1 MAWGTCLKL
10 AELSRISTVR
20 VLPIYGVLFV
30 LWSVLLIGWVQY
42 DTMRYLSG
50 VVDEILR
57 QRANYLTHIDRARLP
72 EAMAQTG
79 ALDLQGVMLY
89 GLFDA
94 QGRQIT
100 GNLAHVP
107 AGITMDGVVRLLPD
121 GVRKAGAEKP
131 VRARGV
137 ATKVNTGEVLVLA
150 RATSVIDAVNT
161 IIYRSLIW
169 GLTLTIIPGLIGGL
183 WLARGPLRRIR
194 TLETAAQP
202 IMRGDLHKRLPVSG
216 RRDELDMLSG
226 IVNSMLEE
234 IERLMSEVKGVC
246 DSIAHD
252 LRTPLTRLRTQ
263 LHRMQREASTDSAH
277 GPMVEQA
284 IVDVDSLLDR
294 FRALLRISELE
305 DMHRRAGFTDV
316 DLVATIDHVREIYTP
331 LAEDKHITF
340 GFDIAPGSKRVH
352 GDPHLLLEAL
362 SNIVDNAIKFTPGGG
377 RIQVRMSNQLATT
390 EGGSD
395 GVRIDVIDSG
405 PGIRTAER
413 GAVLQRFYRGT
424 CSSKDV
430 SGSGL
435 GLSIVAA
442 IVKLHG
448 FKLEIVDNPAGG
460 AWISLLCRRD

>member
-1 MAWGTCLKL
+1 LKL

-20 VLPIYGVLFV
+20 LLPVYGILFV

-42 DTMRYLSG
+42 DTMKYLSG

-57 QRANYLTHIDRARLP
+57 QRAHYLTHFDREHLP
-72 EAMAQTG
+72 EAMEQTV

-89 GLFDA
+89 GLFDPD
-94 QGRQIT
+94 GRRVIGNIEQIPE
-100 GNLAHVP
+100 GVAL
-107 AGITMDGVVRLLPD
+107 DGVVHGVPGGIRKQGTQEPIRVRGIASKLP
-121 GVRKAGAEKP
+121 
-131 VRARGV
+131 
-137 ATKVNTGEVLVLA
+137 TGDVIFLA
-150 RATSVIDAVNT
+150 RATSVIDQVNT

-169 GLTLTIIPGLIGGL
+169 GLTLTVIPGLIGGL

-202 IMRGDLHKRLPVSG
+202 IMRGDLHQRLPIST
-216 RRDELDMLSG
+216 RRDELDMLAG

-252 LRTPLTRLRTQ
+252 LRTPLTRLRSQ
-263 LHRMQREASTDSAH
+263 LHRMHREADREHA
-277 GPMVEQA
+277 VVLEQA

-305 DMHRRAGFTDV
+305 DMHRRAGFTEV
-316 DLVATIDHVREIYTP
+316 NLMKTFDHVREIYTP
-331 LAEDKHITF
+331 LAEDKHIAF
-340 GFDIAPGSKRVH
+340 SFEIAPQIATVR
-352 GDPHLLLEAL
+352 GDPQLLLEAV
-362 SNIVDNAIKFTPGGG
+362 SNIVDNAIKFTPANG
-377 RIQVRMSNQLATT
+377 RIHMRLLNDPV
-390 EGGSD
+390 EGP
-395 GVRIDVIDSG
+395 RFDVIDSG
-405 PGIRTAER
+405 PGIETSER
-413 GAVLQRFYRGT
+413 EAVLQRFYRGAS
-424 CSSKDV
+424 SSKDV

-448 FKLEIVDNPAGG
+448 FRLQIVDNPAGG
-460 AWISLLCRRD
+460 AWFSLLCGPTAEQRPVLG

>member
-1 MAWGTCLKL
+1 MKL
-10 AELSRISTVR
+10 AELSRVSTVR
-20 VLPIYGVLFV
+20 LLPVYGALFV

-42 DTMRYLSG
+42 DTMRYLSSVIDG
-50 VVDEILR
+50 LLH
-57 QRANYLTHIDRARLP
+57 QRIEYLTHIDRDRLP
-72 EAMAQTG
+72 DAMVQTG
-79 ALDLQGVMLY
+79 ALDLKGMMLY
-89 GLFDA
+89 GLFDE
-94 QGRQIT
+94 QGQKIT
-100 GNLAHVP
+100 GNIEQFPDGVSL
-107 AGITMDGVVRLLPD
+107 DGVVHFVPG
-121 GVRKAGAEKP
+121 GVHRNGEKEP
-131 VRARGV
+131 IRARGL
-137 ATKVNTGEVLVLA
+137 ANKLPSGETLILA
-150 RATSVIDAVNT
+150 RRTSVMDQVNT

-202 IMRGDLHKRLPVSG
+202 IMRGDLHQRLPVSG
-216 RRDELDMLSG
+216 RRDELDMLAG

-252 LRTPLTRLRTQ
+252 LRTPLTRLRSQ
-263 LHRMQREASTDSAH
+263 LHRMHREADSAH
-277 GPMVEQA
+277 GPTVEQA
-284 IVDVDSLLDR
+284 ILDVDSLLDR

-305 DMHRRAGFTDV
+305 DMHRRAGFTEV
-316 DLVATIDHVREIYTP
+316 NLMKTIDHVREIYTP

-340 GFDIAPGSKRVH
+340 SFEIAPSIPTVR
-352 GDPHLLLEAL
+352 GDPHLLLEAV
-362 SNIVDNAIKFTPGGG
+362 SNIVDNAIKFTP
-377 RIQVRMSNQLATT
+377 A
-390 EGGSD
+390 GGSIHLRLNDNDAD

-405 PGIRTAER
+405 PGIRSSER
-413 GAVLQRFYRGT
+413 EAVLQRFYRGT

-448 FKLEIVDNPAGG
+448 FRLQIVDNPSGG
-460 AWISLLCRRD
+460 AWFSLLSGPAGGQLHGAG